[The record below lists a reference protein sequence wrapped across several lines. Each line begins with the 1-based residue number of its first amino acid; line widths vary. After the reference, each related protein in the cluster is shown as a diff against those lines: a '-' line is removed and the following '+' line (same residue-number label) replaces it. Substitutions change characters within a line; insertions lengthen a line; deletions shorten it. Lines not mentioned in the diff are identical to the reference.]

1 MWTFA
6 MLLIPAALA
15 VLALRTGRL
24 PLKVGVPGTC
34 ALILLLAI
42 PDQASVA
49 PVVAAFVFSM
59 IGDAFLS
66 TKGDSENRFVLGIAG
81 FFVAHLGYLSFALLH
96 GTLSGWI
103 LALLLAGY
111 LAYYVLKLKPAIDAP
126 LLSTAALLYL
136 LISCLTLSAAAG
148 LTLPLAVKALYVAGI
163 ALIVISDT
171 FISFDEFLDD
181 KTFTPWIL
189 PTYYLAQLCVTAA
202 LLFNR

>member
-1 MWTFA
+1 MWIFA
-6 MLLIPAALA
+6 LLLIPTALA
-15 VLALRTGRL
+15 ALALRTGRL

-34 ALILLLAI
+34 ALILLFAI
-42 PDQASVA
+42 RDRAMVM

-126 LLSTAALLYL
+126 LLSAAALLYL
-136 LISCLTLSAAAG
+136 LISCLALAAAAG
-148 LTLPLAVKALYVAGI
+148 LTLPPAVKALYVAGI

-171 FISFDEFLDD
+171 FISFDEFLND
-181 KTFTPWIL
+181 KTFSPWIL
-189 PTYYLAQLCVTAA
+189 PTYYLAQLCITAA